1 MSKAIYGHVGVD
13 ARLLAELTRLRTRV
27 RELEAEVA
35 GLQGLLAQDAD
46 LEPAPRHPPPDSRLD
61 CPPKVG

>member
-1 MSKAIYGHVGVD
+1 MSKAIYCHVGVD

-46 LEPAPRHPPPDSRLD
+46 LLASAAPPTS
-61 CPPKVG
+61 